1 MIETPDAL
9 RATLRK
15 TNQAI
20 KEAVG
25 KRVQLDLVPQATGG
39 PSRIGRI
46 VGVLDAADGMV
57 VTFAPENAP
66 GTEVT
71 YHAHYILAVR
81 PA

>member
-1 MIETPDAL
+1 MSDSPDAL
-9 RATLRK
+9 RARLRK
-15 TNQAI
+15 TSGEI

-39 PSRIGRI
+39 PSRIGCI

-57 VTFAPENAP
+57 VTFTPEDAP

-71 YHAHYILAVR
+71 YHAHHIVAVR
-81 PA
+81 PR